1 MKIKKNIFKGIMLG
15 MTLMTIMSAK
25 LTIAEAN
32 NYTDTGFGGF
42 YSGYNTVNTEYRPK
56 EDDSSSYIN
65 NSGSPCGVYVD
76 VWGARGKFEI
86 ARDGRGMVFY
96 KYDGQE
102 ASCNVSQNNV
112 LVGKGQAKKLPNYAN
127 ERNYNAGSLRMTG
140 TQLRVNLSGLWSPDS
155 I

>member
-1 MKIKKNIFKGIMLG
+1 LRIKKNIFKGIMLG

-32 NYTDTGFGGF
+32 NCTDTTFRDF
-42 YSGYNTVNTEYRPK
+42 YSGYNTVDTEYRPK
-56 EDDSSSYIN
+56 EDDSSSYIY
-65 NSGSPCGVYVD
+65 NSGSPCGVYVN

-86 ARDGRGMVFY
+86 ARDGRGWVFY

-102 ASCNVSQNNV
+102 ASCNYNGNV
-112 LVGKGQAKKLPNYAN
+112 LVGSGQSKKLLNNVY
-127 ERNYNAGSLRMTG
+127 ERNYNAGSLSMTG
-140 TQLRVNLSGLWSPDS
+140 TQLRVYLSGLWSPDS